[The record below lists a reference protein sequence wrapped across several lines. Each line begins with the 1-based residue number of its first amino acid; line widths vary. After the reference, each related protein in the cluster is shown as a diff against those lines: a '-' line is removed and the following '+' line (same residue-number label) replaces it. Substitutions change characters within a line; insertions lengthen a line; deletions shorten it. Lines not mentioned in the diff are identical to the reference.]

1 MLRVDRSRLA
11 IPGRSARAAGR
22 PGAGPAA
29 LLMLFATAL
38 SACASPTH
46 RVEQGID
53 QAPIG
58 RAGVMKLNDAAAR
71 PSPRRSA
78 APAGQAATAS
88 DSELHNELIRGMIA
102 QDQFYAAVAH
112 IQAQRVSSG
121 DSTEL
126 RWLEGDARRRLGEL
140 SEAERLFNTLGDS
153 AYAAHAQHGLGLIA
167 ARRRQEERALTHLTS
182 AVALHPTAAEF
193 RNDLG
198 YAYLRAGQFDAA
210 LRQLATAAELAP
222 DDPRIRNNL
231 ILLLLASGDTQR
243 ARAMADNSDVDAA
256 GFARLQTQARQFTAA
271 TARRP

>member
-1 MLRVDRSRLA
+1 MLRVDRSRVA

-22 PGAGPAA
+22 PGAGAGA
-29 LLMLFATAL
+29 LLMLFVTAL
-38 SACASPTH
+38 SACTSPTH

-58 RAGVMKLNDAAAR
+58 RAGVMKFNDEAAR

-78 APAGQAATAS
+78 APAGQTATAS

-140 SEAERLFNTLGDS
+140 NQAERLFNTLGGT

-167 ARRRQEERALTHLTS
+167 ASRRQDELALRHLAS
-182 AVALHPTAAEF
+182 AVALHPTAAEY

-210 LRQLATAAELAP
+210 LLQLATAAELTP

>member
-1 MLRVDRSRLA
+1 
-11 IPGRSARAAGR
+11 
-22 PGAGPAA
+22 
-29 LLMLFATAL
+29 MLFATAL
-38 SACASPTH
+38 SACTSPTH

-126 RWLEGDARRRLGEL
+126 RWRG
-140 SEAERLFNTLGDS
+140 AERGRT
-153 AYAAHAQHGLGLIA
+153 AVQH
-167 ARRRQEERALTHLTS
+167 
-182 AVALHPTAAEF
+182 
-193 RNDLG
+193 
-198 YAYLRAGQFDAA
+198 
-210 LRQLATAAELAP
+210 
-222 DDPRIRNNL
+222 PR
-231 ILLLLASGDTQR
+231 
-243 ARAMADNSDVDAA
+243 
-256 GFARLQTQARQFTAA
+256 
-271 TARRP
+271 